1 MFQTS
6 MTALQLAGL
15 ILTLWCGG
23 CTSGAPIT
31 PGPPPPPPPPPPA
44 PGPADVRLQEV
55 ATGLDFPVL
64 VTTPPGDMDRL
75 FVVEKSGKIRII
87 RNGSVVSTPFLDVGA
102 LISDGGE
109 RGLLGLAFHPG
120 YASNGRFAIHYTN
133 TAGDTRVVTYRVSTN
148 PDLADPSSAQVIL
161 AVDQPFSNHNG
172 GMIEFGP
179 DGKLYIGLGDGG
191 SGGDPFGNG
200 QDRNTLLGKLLRL
213 DVNANGQA
221 SIPSDNPFVG
231 QGGRRGEIWSY
242 GLRNPWRF
250 SFDRE
255 TGDLYVADVGQNSRE
270 EVDVAPQ
277 SSERGKGWNYGWD
290 IMEGNAC
297 FEGPGCNGLDLA
309 HPALD
314 YSHND
319 GCSVTGGYV
328 YRGSA
333 LPLLQGHY
341 FYADWCQGWVRSF
354 RWTGT
359 AVTDLRDWATLRPGG
374 QIPSFGQDARGEL
387 YVMTS
392 SGRVYRIVAA
402 TPP

>member
-31 PGPPPPPPPPPPA
+31 PGPPPPPPPPA

-133 TAGDTRVVTYRVSTN
+133 TAGHTRVVTYRVSTN